1 MEDVYLCKSSGP
13 EASPCEPPR
22 CHNRRPAAAAFGQF
36 KGQGRGP
43 MSGLTLRGIQSPRLE
58 MSSYLRRE
66 PWHSGPFE
74 QHEDGRHGRR
84 LAAVGGGLLSHDLD
98 SNAWIQV
105 ELVKQELV
113 RIYSDN
119 VEWLQR
125 WLWKIAHVELD

>member
-1 MEDVYLCKSSGP
+1 
-13 EASPCEPPR
+13 
-22 CHNRRPAAAAFGQF
+22 
-36 KGQGRGP
+36 
-43 MSGLTLRGIQSPRLE
+43 MSGLTPARYQSPRLE

-74 QHEDGRHGRR
+74 QHEDPRHGRR

-113 RIYSDN
+113 RMYSDN
-119 VEWLQR
+119 VVWLQR
-125 WLWKIAHVELD
+125 WLWKSLMLNVTSTSSFPLTAPGRTCLCFGALALPSI